1 MCYWFILIGAAAF
14 LMHGPLINF
23 RQKLN
28 AHRWMYTFFFL
39 FIYTSAD
46 RVNHMMRYVRRI
58 LCTHTKYST
67 KSIDSVMPIDL
78 FCYSHLFTVTLN
90 TTCHVKF
97 IYWWKTLNAGHHLA
111 NVFQHVVRMNGFSRM
126 FLFFFNFCTAQNNER
141 NVWGAKVKWF
151 YVWVFYIIQTYI
163 STTFPNKSTW

>member
-28 AHRWMYTFFFL
+28 ALRWMYTFFFL

-90 TTCHVKF
+90 TTCHSYTEEKHWMPDT
-97 IYWWKTLNAGHHLA
+97 IW
-111 NVFQHVVRMNGFSRM
+111 RMSFSMSFVWMVLVECFYFFSISALHKIMSEMSGARRLNGFMYES
-126 FLFFFNFCTAQNNER
+126 
-141 NVWGAKVKWF
+141 
-151 YVWVFYIIQTYI
+151 
-163 STTFPNKSTW
+163 ST

>member
-1 MCYWFILIGAAAF
+1 MGPWSILGKNS
-14 LMHGPLINF
+14 MLIDGCIHF
-23 RQKLN
+23 SFYLYTHQPIELIIWC
-28 AHRWMYTFFFL
+28 AMYGT
-39 FIYTSAD
+39 
-46 RVNHMMRYVRRI
+46 M
-58 LCTHTKYST
+58 CTHTKYST